1 MNSALDLRSEPPSLG
16 VGLRGYVR
24 MPKSMRP
31 DSDLERL
38 LRGFADPHADKNLSM
53 LAAGELR
60 IP

>member
-1 MNSALDLRSEPPSLG
+1 
-16 VGLRGYVR
+16 